1 MVVKDIG
8 RHTSERLQSLRM
20 WVGVATIR
28 SLNADIVPEELMAEP
43 LNSMFALFY
52 TLGDSFDTFFFRPR
66 TPRRVSSEISI

>member
-43 LNSMFALFY
+43 FKQYVRLIY
-52 TLGDSFDTFFFRPR
+52 TLGDSFDPFFFRPR
-66 TPRRVSSEISI
+66 TPASRIV